1 MPLSPIW
8 TLGVVANMVTILFM
22 PTKQLD
28 TPAKWPNGLADAI
41 AKAKEIDPE
50 MGPTKLARLTKENK
64 QTIARYIAGERKLP
78 APVAAKL
85 APLVRSTVA
94 DLLLVESDL
103 PEFDRVPL
111 LSWVSAG
118 RLEPEESVENVDVEK
133 HVIAVDLPK
142 GDWIALKVRGD
153 SMDRLA
159 PDGSIIFVNRADQH
173 LREDQFYVFSTG
185 SGSATFKRFRGGKT
199 VRLQPYSSNSD
210 HETQIAPPDLRVIG
224 RVRRVVTDLR

>member
-1 MPLSPIW
+1 MDKA
-8 TLGVVANMVTILFM
+8 G
-22 PTKQLD
+22 
-28 TPAKWPNGLADAI
+28 KWPNGLADAL

-78 APVAAKL
+78 QPVAEKL
-85 APLVRSTVA
+85 APLVKSTVA
-94 DLLLVESDL
+94 ELLLVESGL
-103 PEFDRVPL
+103 PSFEKIPL
-111 LSWVSAG
+111 ISWVSAG
-118 RLEPEESVENVDVEK
+118 RLSEEDGITNVDVEK

-142 GDWIALKVRGD
+142 GDWIALKVKGD

-159 PDGSIIFVNRADQH
+159 PDGSIIFVNRADHH

-185 SGSATFKRFRGGKT
+185 SGSATFKRYRGGKT